1 MNYIVWIVIFAV
13 LCIIEAN
20 TTNLVTI
27 WFAIGSLIT
36 LIPAALG
43 ATLYTQIVVFVLSS
57 TVLLALTRPLVK
69 KKLSANIEKTNA
81 DRVIGK
87 TAIVNESI
95 TADKFAGTVTV
106 QGKIWSAVSSDG
118 SPIEEGEEVT
128 VEAIEGVKLVVKSKN
143 KVNV

>member
-13 LCIIEAN
+13 LCIIEAS

-43 ATLYTQIVVFVLSS
+43 ATLYTQIVLFVLSS

-95 TADKFAGTVTV
+95 TAGKFAGTVTV

-118 SPIEEGEEVT
+118 SSIEEGEEVT

>member
-1 MNYIVWIVIFAV
+1 MDYMFWTVIFAV

-20 TTNLVTI
+20 TSNLVTI

-87 TAIVNESI
+87 TAIVKESI

-128 VEAIEGVKLVVKSKN
+128 VESIEGVKLVVKSKN
-143 KVNV
+143 KVNI